1 MDRRDFLKKSA
12 LTLAGAIVGGSVISG
27 LVGSEGCTPVPKNK
41 RIGLQ
46 LWSVREAMRQDPEA
60 TLKRLAAMGYSELE
74 TADYAD
80 GKIYGFTPTE
90 FRALAEKH
98 GLKVTSCH
106 IGRGWEPEKE
116 EEIIAWWAAAIA
128 DHKTLGCR
136 YIVVPSIRLGDT
148 IESVDTICG
157 YFNRVG
163 AMVRE
168 AGMSFGYHNHS
179 FEFKEIEGQIPFD
192 YMLAHTSSDV
202 FFEMDV
208 YWVKDGGGDPVDYLT
223 RYAGRFPVLHIK
235 DDDII
240 GDSGKMDFAPIFEAA
255 YAGGMETFY
264 VEVERYPLP
273 PEICVEKSFDYLNF
287 APYVK

>member
-12 LTLAGAIVGGSVISG
+12 LTIAGAIVGGSVISG
-27 LVGSEGCTPVPKNK
+27 LAGSAGCTPASKDK

-46 LWSVREAMRQDPEA
+46 LWSVREAMRQDPEG
-60 TLKRLAAMGYSELE
+60 TLKKLAAIGYSELE
-74 TADYAD
+74 TADYD
-80 GKIYGFTPTE
+80 GGKVYGFTPTE
-90 FRALAEKH
+90 FRALADKH

-106 IGRGWEPEKE
+106 IGRGWEPDKE
-116 EEIIAWWAAAIA
+116 EEIMAWWAAAIA
-128 DHKTLGCR
+128 DHKALGCR

-148 IESVDTICG
+148 IESVDGICG

-168 AGMSFGYHNHS
+168 AGMAFGYHNHS

-192 YMLAHTSSDV
+192 YMLDHTSSDV

-208 YWVKDGGGDPVDYLT
+208 YWVKEGGYDPVDYLT
-223 RYAGRFPVLHIK
+223 KYAGRFPVLHIK

-255 YAGGMETFY
+255 YAGGMKDFY

-273 PEICVEKSFDYLNF
+273 PEICVEKSFDFLNLSSF
-287 APYVK
+287 VK